1 MTNTVDD
8 MMEEFISDMNFAD
21 YEISDS
27 IFNCVDNY
35 IDNLCIE
42 MMQSEDNIF
51 ESDRNDSSV
60 PFVYILD
67 KVLDKVDNII
77 DISFDSIGTVELSK
91 LTKDLGVDDDEFC
104 NKMDP
109 DYCDDIDFS
118 EISPEE
124 FQLYIPN
131 VDRNEYPEEDDE
143 DTVNINNS
151 YDSIFNA

>member
-35 IDNLCIE
+35 IDSLCIE

-51 ESDRNDSSV
+51 ESDRNDSRV
-60 PFVYILD
+60 PFVYIID
-67 KVLDKVDNII
+67 KVLDKVDTIINI
-77 DISFDSIGTVELSK
+77 SSDSIRIPPELA
-91 LTKDLGVDDDEFC
+91 KDLGIEDDEFC

-109 DYCDDIDFS
+109 DYCDDIDFT
-118 EISPEE
+118 E
-124 FQLYIPN
+124 N
-131 VDRNEYPEEDDE
+131 DDDGGAIRTE
-143 DTVNINNS
+143 LEKL
-151 YDSIFNA
+151 FLM

>member
-35 IDNLCIE
+35 IDSLCIE

-51 ESDRNDSSV
+51 ESDRNDSRV
-60 PFVYILD
+60 PFVYIID
-67 KVLDKVDNII
+67 KVLDKVDTIINI
-77 DISFDSIGTVELSK
+77 SSDSIRIPPELA
-91 LTKDLGVDDDEFC
+91 KDLGIEDDEFC

-109 DYCDDIDFS
+109 DYCDDIDFT

-131 VDRNEYPEEDDE
+131 VDRNTYPEDDE
-143 DTVNINNS
+143 DTVNINDS

>member
-35 IDNLCIE
+35 IDSLCIE

-51 ESDRNDSSV
+51 ESDRNDSRV
-60 PFVYILD
+60 PFVYIID

-77 DISFDSIGTVELSK
+77 NISSDSIRIPPELA
-91 LTKDLGVDDDEFC
+91 KDLGIEDDEFC

-109 DYCDDIDFS
+109 DYCDDIDFT

-131 VDRNEYPEEDDE
+131 VDRNTYPEDDE
-143 DTVNINNS
+143 DTVNINDS

>member
-35 IDNLCIE
+35 IDSLCIE

-51 ESDRNDSSV
+51 ESDRNDSRV
-60 PFVYILD
+60 PFVYIID
-67 KVLDKVDNII
+67 KVLDKVDTIINI
-77 DISFDSIGTVELSK
+77 SSDSIKIPPELA
-91 LTKDLGVDDDEFC
+91 KDLGIEDDEFC

-109 DYCDDIDFS
+109 DYCDDIDFT

-131 VDRNEYPEEDDE
+131 VDRNTYPEDDE
-143 DTVNINNS
+143 DTVNINDS

>member
-35 IDNLCIE
+35 IDSLCIE

-51 ESDRNDSSV
+51 ESDRNDSRV
-60 PFVYILD
+60 PFVYIID
-67 KVLDKVDNII
+67 KVLDKVDTIINI
-77 DISFDSIGTVELSK
+77 SSDSIRIPPELA
-91 LTKDLGVDDDEFC
+91 KDLGIEDDEFC

-109 DYCDDIDFS
+109 DYCDDIDFT

-131 VDRNEYPEEDDE
+131 VDRNTYLEDDE
-143 DTVNINNS
+143 DTVNINDS